1 MKSPAT
7 LSCFVA
13 LVAASLG
20 CSARAVTSAAQSTA
34 AGTKSPEAPAAAP
47 KPGSV
52 PAAAPAPASLVP
64 SAPSAPSAPSVPSG
78 PAAPPVS
85 AELTALLG
93 GVCQLVSRPG
103 KTPSAGCAC
112 CAPFDECRPS
122 DPPFTGYD
130 DVFAPAQVIAG
141 TFTRAG
147 ADQRALPIE
156 GCEPHAANGGGMLLL
171 ERSPGGFVVE
181 RYIGSLFA
189 GECQPVRRTDGRDL
203 LVCARSDAH
212 QGTGTVQLFQWD
224 LAAPEEEL
232 VEAGPLLQAQDDEWS
247 GCGSE
252 LGQAVSSTEIVRW
265 AVRKA
270 PGGARLSVDL
280 DIREGLVT
288 EPYLARCRRFE
299 QMTADAGRD
308 PTQRPRALLRHR
320 RERQVFRFDGNRFIP
335 GPG

>member
-64 SAPSAPSAPSVPSG
+64 FAPSAPSAPSVPSG

-130 DVFAPAQVIAG
+130 DVFAPAQVIEGA
-141 TFTRAG
+141 FTRAG

-224 LAAPEEEL
+224 LAAPEEQL
-232 VEAGPLLQAQDDEWS
+232 VEAGPLLEARDDEWS

-252 LGQAVSSTEIVRW
+252 LGQAVSSTEVVRW
-265 AVRKA
+265 HVTGSTA
-270 PGGARLSVDL
+270 GTRLTVDL
-280 DIREGLVT
+280 DVREGPVT
-288 EPYLARCRRFE
+288 KAYLSRCRKLE
-299 QMTADAGRD
+299 QAPEGSRPDAAH
-308 PTQRPRALLRHR
+308 RPRMLLPGR
-320 RERQVFRFDGNRFIP
+320 RQRLVFRFDGNRFTP
-335 GPG
+335 GPR